1 MMQRTLNQGAST
13 ITMTAGLVVALSVG
27 LWGQTVE
34 TIATGLDN
42 PRGLTFGPEGALYV
56 VEAGRG
62 GPGPCT
68 AGPEGTV
75 CYGPTGAITRID
87 LRSTVCER
95 VATGLPSLAVASGI
109 RANGPHDISFV
120 GRGNAAVVIGFVGDP
135 RSRADLGAAGS
146 SFGHLASVP
155 ASGNWRLTTDL
166 GLFEAAVNPTG
177 DEIDSNPYA
186 VIELPGK
193 QIVVDAG
200 ANDLLQVDAN
210 GRVVALATFPDRLVP
225 APPFLGLPPGT
236 QIPMDAVPTS
246 VALGRDGSFY
256 VAQLT
261 GFPFPVGGANIY
273 RVPVAGGVPEVY
285 ATGFTAIIDLAWGP
299 DGSLYV
305 LEIAKNG
312 LLAGFGS
319 EDWAGALIRVAPNGT
334 RTEIAPGQFTA
345 PGGVA
350 VGPDGVLYITDNGI
364 YAGTGTVLRVRP

>member
-1 MMQRTLNQGAST
+1 MQRTLNQGAST

-95 VATGLPSLAVASGI
+95 VATGLPSLAAASGI

-135 RSRADLGAAGS
+135 RSRADLGAVGS

-155 ASGNWRLTTDL
+155 GGFAGGGDVCHGGVGLVEEVRRL
-166 GLFEAAVNPTG
+166 GGP
-177 DEIDSNPYA
+177 
-186 VIELPGK
+186 
-193 QIVVDAG
+193 VVR
-200 ANDLLQVDAN
+200 Q
-210 GRVVALATFPDRLVP
+210 
-225 APPFLGLPPGT
+225 
-236 QIPMDAVPTS
+236 
-246 VALGRDGSFY
+246 
-256 VAQLT
+256 
-261 GFPFPVGGANIY
+261 
-273 RVPVAGGVPEVY
+273 PVA
-285 ATGFTAIIDLAWGP
+285 
-299 DGSLYV
+299 
-305 LEIAKNG
+305 
-312 LLAGFGS
+312 FG
-319 EDWAGALIRVAPNGT
+319 ERHGAPRPQQ
-334 RTEIAPGQFTA
+334 RTP
-345 PGGVA
+345 
-350 VGPDGVLYITDNGI
+350 
-364 YAGTGTVLRVRP
+364 